1 PRSGLPPGA
10 LRACRR
16 VRAQPP
22 HLGDKAPNEGCLLR
36 GVLRERIE
44 LWMSQLQEVAEF
56 LLAQRLEFVRTSRM
70 LHDPHAMLD
79 QAPLIVA
86 DPASARLPCGQSTA
100 GGFIPTVTDL
110 AEGMAI

>member
-1 PRSGLPPGA
+1 PLGRRAIGHLAQRNPAPEETRAHATKNDANRDALEGADHRAPLPRPPRPCSGLPPGA

-16 VRAQPP
+16 VCAQPP

-56 LLAQRLEFVRTSRM
+56 LLAQRL
-70 LHDPHAMLD
+70 
-79 QAPLIVA
+79 
-86 DPASARLPCGQSTA
+86 
-100 GGFIPTVTDL
+100 
-110 AEGMAI
+110 